1 VPEAHA
7 RAVKD
12 AKPPFAPPA
21 RARKPVLPDPTARRR
36 VLYQR
41 AV

>member
-1 VPEAHA
+1 VKA
-7 RAVKD
+7 RHDPKG
-12 AKPPFAPPA
+12 